1 MLQAYAE
8 FANATEE
15 NEKQRLAAFELAE
28 KEYANTVLEYI
39 SNKDSEIKYK
49 ATHVNRA
56 HSGWA
61 IAQGGAFDENA
72 ATSEYSAEKA
82 RLANTVVMS
91 EGRVRNML
99 RSESGSTKDQIADNL
114 LALMNQFK
122 LRTGKA
128 FNYGFYDNDII
139 IKATENYIKSFNGDY
154 RFMKTLKY
162 FLWSE
167 KVNKAGEVEPT
178 SDLLT
183 YIENAGEIDE
193 LSDDWLNEL
202 K

>member
-1 MLQAYAE
+1 MKLIIDSDACLNNGTCIGEVLLLYEYALKISPE
-8 FANATEE
+8 SM
-15 NEKQRLAAFELAE
+15 KQSLIDKGYITSAGNLFDRYTDKAVKLLDNVLADSSVDDDTKITELATKL
-28 KEYANTVLEYI
+28 KELYP
-39 SNKDSEIKYK
+39 KGKK
-49 ATHVNRA
+49 
-56 HSGWA
+56 
-61 IAQGGAFDENA
+61 
-72 ATSEYSAEKA
+72 
-82 RLANTVVMS
+82 
-91 EGRVRNML
+91 EG
-99 RSESGSTKDQIADNL
+99 T
-114 LALMNQFK
+114 NQFWADGVSIIVK
-122 LRTGKA
+122 RLKI
-128 FNYGFYDNDII
+128 FYKKYGFYDNDII
-139 IKATENYIKSFNGDY
+139 IKATEDYIKSFNGDY

>member
-1 MLQAYAE
+1 MKLIIDSDACLNNGTCIGEVLLLYEYALKISPE
-8 FANATEE
+8 SMKQSLIDKGYITSAGNLFDRYTATDKAVKLLD
-15 NEKQRLAAFELAE
+15 NVLADSSVDDDTKITELATKL
-28 KEYANTVLEYI
+28 KELYP
-39 SNKDSEIKYK
+39 KGKK
-49 ATHVNRA
+49 
-56 HSGWA
+56 
-61 IAQGGAFDENA
+61 
-72 ATSEYSAEKA
+72 
-82 RLANTVVMS
+82 
-91 EGRVRNML
+91 EG
-99 RSESGSTKDQIADNL
+99 T
-114 LALMNQFK
+114 NQFWADGVSIIVK
-122 LRTGKA
+122 RLKI
-128 FNYGFYDNDII
+128 FYKKYGFYDNDII
-139 IKATENYIKSFNGDY
+139 IKATDNYIKSFNGDY

>member
-1 MLQAYAE
+1 MKLIIDSDACLNNGTCIGEVLLLYEYALKISPE
-8 FANATEE
+8 SMKQSLIDKGYITSAGNLFDRYTATDKAVKLLD
-15 NEKQRLAAFELAE
+15 NVLADSSVDDDTKITELATKL
-28 KEYANTVLEYI
+28 KELYP
-39 SNKDSEIKYK
+39 KGKK
-49 ATHVNRA
+49 
-56 HSGWA
+56 
-61 IAQGGAFDENA
+61 
-72 ATSEYSAEKA
+72 
-82 RLANTVVMS
+82 
-91 EGRVRNML
+91 EG
-99 RSESGSTKDQIADNL
+99 T
-114 LALMNQFK
+114 NQFWTDGVSIIVK
-122 LRTGKA
+122 RLKI
-128 FNYGFYDNDII
+128 FYKKYGFYDNDII

>member
-1 MLQAYAE
+1 MKLIIDSDACLNNGTCIGEVLLLYEYALKISPE
-8 FANATEE
+8 SMKQSLIDKGYITSAGNLFDRYTATDKAVKLLD
-15 NEKQRLAAFELAE
+15 NVLADSSVDDDTKITELATKL
-28 KEYANTVLEYI
+28 KELYH
-39 SNKDSEIKYK
+39 KGKK
-49 ATHVNRA
+49 
-56 HSGWA
+56 
-61 IAQGGAFDENA
+61 
-72 ATSEYSAEKA
+72 
-82 RLANTVVMS
+82 
-91 EGRVRNML
+91 EG
-99 RSESGSTKDQIADNL
+99 T
-114 LALMNQFK
+114 NQFWADGVSIIVK
-122 LRTGKA
+122 RLKI
-128 FNYGFYDNDII
+128 FYKKYGFYDNDII
-139 IKATENYIKSFNGDY
+139 IKATEDYIKSFNGDY

>member
-1 MLQAYAE
+1 MKLIIDSDACLNNGTCIGEVLLLYEYALKISPE
-8 FANATEE
+8 SMKQSLIDKGYITSAGNLFDRYTATDKAVKLLD
-15 NEKQRLAAFELAE
+15 NVLADSSVDDDTKITELATKL
-28 KEYANTVLEYI
+28 KELYP
-39 SNKDSEIKYK
+39 KGKK
-49 ATHVNRA
+49 
-56 HSGWA
+56 
-61 IAQGGAFDENA
+61 
-72 ATSEYSAEKA
+72 
-82 RLANTVVMS
+82 
-91 EGRVRNML
+91 EG
-99 RSESGSTKDQIADNL
+99 T
-114 LALMNQFK
+114 NQFWADGVSIIVK
-122 LRTGKA
+122 RLKI
-128 FNYGFYDNDII
+128 FYKKYGFYDNDTI
-139 IKATENYIKSFNGDY
+139 IKAAENYIKSFNGDY

>member
-1 MLQAYAE
+1 MKLIIDSDACLNNGTCIGEVLLLYEYALKISPE
-8 FANATEE
+8 SMKQSLIDKGYITSAGNLFDRYTATDKAVKLLD
-15 NEKQRLAAFELAE
+15 NVLADSSVDDDTKITELATKL
-28 KEYANTVLEYI
+28 KELYPKGKKECT
-39 SNKDSEIKYK
+39 
-49 ATHVNRA
+49 
-56 HSGWA
+56 
-61 IAQGGAFDENA
+61 
-72 ATSEYSAEKA
+72 
-82 RLANTVVMS
+82 
-91 EGRVRNML
+91 
-99 RSESGSTKDQIADNL
+99 
-114 LALMNQFK
+114 NQFWADGFFIIVK
-122 LRTGKA
+122 RLKI
-128 FNYGFYDNDII
+128 FYKKYGFYDNDTI

>member
-1 MLQAYAE
+1 MKLIIDSDACLNNGTCIGEVLLLYEYALKISPE
-8 FANATEE
+8 SMKQSLIDKGYITSAGNLFDRYTATDKAVKLLD
-15 NEKQRLAAFELAE
+15 NVLADSSVDDDTKITELATKL
-28 KEYANTVLEYI
+28 KELYP
-39 SNKDSEIKYK
+39 KGKK
-49 ATHVNRA
+49 
-56 HSGWA
+56 
-61 IAQGGAFDENA
+61 
-72 ATSEYSAEKA
+72 
-82 RLANTVVMS
+82 
-91 EGRVRNML
+91 EG
-99 RSESGSTKDQIADNL
+99 T
-114 LALMNQFK
+114 NQFWADGVSIIVK
-122 LRTGKA
+122 RLKI
-128 FNYGFYDNDII
+128 FYKKYGFYDNDII

-193 LSDDWLNEL
+193 LNDDWLNEL

>member
-1 MLQAYAE
+1 MKLIIDSDACLNNGTCIGEVLLLYEYALKISPE
-8 FANATEE
+8 SMKQSLIDKGYITSTGNLFDRYTATDKAVKLLD
-15 NEKQRLAAFELAE
+15 NVLADSSVDDDTKITELATKL
-28 KEYANTVLEYI
+28 KELYP
-39 SNKDSEIKYK
+39 KGKK
-49 ATHVNRA
+49 
-56 HSGWA
+56 
-61 IAQGGAFDENA
+61 
-72 ATSEYSAEKA
+72 
-82 RLANTVVMS
+82 
-91 EGRVRNML
+91 EG
-99 RSESGSTKDQIADNL
+99 T
-114 LALMNQFK
+114 NQFWADGVSIIVK
-122 LRTGKA
+122 RLKI
-128 FNYGFYDNDII
+128 FYKKYGFYDNDTI

>member
-1 MLQAYAE
+1 MKLIIDSDACLNNGTCIGEVLLLYEYALKISPE
-8 FANATEE
+8 SMKQSLIDKGYITSAGNLSDRYTATDKAVKLLD
-15 NEKQRLAAFELAE
+15 NVLADSSVDDDTKITELATKL
-28 KEYANTVLEYI
+28 KELYP
-39 SNKDSEIKYK
+39 KGKK
-49 ATHVNRA
+49 
-56 HSGWA
+56 
-61 IAQGGAFDENA
+61 
-72 ATSEYSAEKA
+72 
-82 RLANTVVMS
+82 
-91 EGRVRNML
+91 EG
-99 RSESGSTKDQIADNL
+99 T
-114 LALMNQFK
+114 NQFWADGVSIIVK
-122 LRTGKA
+122 RLKI
-128 FNYGFYDNDII
+128 FYKKYGFYDNDII

>member
-1 MLQAYAE
+1 M
-8 FANATEE
+8 
-15 NEKQRLAAFELAE
+15 KELYPKGK
-28 KEYANTVLEYI
+28 KEGT
-39 SNKDSEIKYK
+39 
-49 ATHVNRA
+49 
-56 HSGWA
+56 
-61 IAQGGAFDENA
+61 
-72 ATSEYSAEKA
+72 
-82 RLANTVVMS
+82 
-91 EGRVRNML
+91 
-99 RSESGSTKDQIADNL
+99 
-114 LALMNQFK
+114 NQFWADGVSIIVK
-122 LRTGKA
+122 RLKI
-128 FNYGFYDNDII
+128 FYKKYGFYDNDII

-193 LSDDWLNEL
+193 LNDDWLNEL

>member
-1 MLQAYAE
+1 MKLIIDSDACLNNGTCIGEVLLLYEYALKISPE
-8 FANATEE
+8 SMKQSLIDKGYITKAGDLFGRYTATDKAVKLLD
-15 NEKQRLAAFELAE
+15 NVLADSSVDDDTKITELATKL
-28 KEYANTVLEYI
+28 KELYP
-39 SNKDSEIKYK
+39 KGKK
-49 ATHVNRA
+49 
-56 HSGWA
+56 
-61 IAQGGAFDENA
+61 
-72 ATSEYSAEKA
+72 
-82 RLANTVVMS
+82 
-91 EGRVRNML
+91 EG
-99 RSESGSTKDQIADNL
+99 T
-114 LALMNQFK
+114 NQFWADGVSIIVK
-122 LRTGKA
+122 RLKI
-128 FNYGFYDNDII
+128 FYKKYGFYDNDII

>member
-1 MLQAYAE
+1 MKLIIDSDACLNNGTCIGEVLLLYEYALKISPE
-8 FANATEE
+8 SMKQSLIDKGYITSAGNLFDRYTATDKAVKLLD
-15 NEKQRLAAFELAE
+15 NVLADSSVDDDTKITELATKL
-28 KEYANTVLEYI
+28 KELYP
-39 SNKDSEIKYK
+39 KGKK
-49 ATHVNRA
+49 
-56 HSGWA
+56 
-61 IAQGGAFDENA
+61 
-72 ATSEYSAEKA
+72 
-82 RLANTVVMS
+82 
-91 EGRVRNML
+91 EG
-99 RSESGSTKDQIADNL
+99 T
-114 LALMNQFK
+114 NQFWADGVSIIVK
-122 LRTGKA
+122 RLKI
-128 FNYGFYDNDII
+128 FYKKYGFYDNDII
-139 IKATENYIKSFNGDY
+139 IKATENYIKSFNSDY

>member
-1 MLQAYAE
+1 MKLIIDSDACLNNGTCIGEVLLLYEYALKISPE
-8 FANATEE
+8 SMKQSLIDKGYITSVGNLFDRYTATDKAVKLLD
-15 NEKQRLAAFELAE
+15 NVLADSSVDDDTKITELATKL
-28 KEYANTVLEYI
+28 KELYP
-39 SNKDSEIKYK
+39 KGKK
-49 ATHVNRA
+49 
-56 HSGWA
+56 
-61 IAQGGAFDENA
+61 
-72 ATSEYSAEKA
+72 
-82 RLANTVVMS
+82 
-91 EGRVRNML
+91 EG
-99 RSESGSTKDQIADNL
+99 T
-114 LALMNQFK
+114 NQFWADGVSIIVK
-122 LRTGKA
+122 RLKI
-128 FNYGFYDNDII
+128 FYKKYGFYDNDTI
-139 IKATENYIKSFNGDY
+139 IKATEDYIKSFNGDY

>member
-1 MLQAYAE
+1 MKLIIDSDACLNNGTCIGEVLLLYEYALKISPE
-8 FANATEE
+8 SMKQSLIDKGYITSAGNLFDRYTATDKAVKLLD
-15 NEKQRLAAFELAE
+15 NVLADSSVDDDTKITELATKL
-28 KEYANTVLEYI
+28 KELYP
-39 SNKDSEIKYK
+39 KGKK
-49 ATHVNRA
+49 
-56 HSGWA
+56 
-61 IAQGGAFDENA
+61 
-72 ATSEYSAEKA
+72 
-82 RLANTVVMS
+82 
-91 EGRVRNML
+91 EG
-99 RSESGSTKDQIADNL
+99 T
-114 LALMNQFK
+114 NQFWADGVSIIVK
-122 LRTGKA
+122 RLKI
-128 FNYGFYDNDII
+128 FYKKYGFYDNDII

-167 KVNKAGEVEPT
+167 KLNKAGEVEPT

>member
-1 MLQAYAE
+1 MKLIIDSDACLNNGTCIGEVLLLYEYALKISPE
-8 FANATEE
+8 SMKQSLIDKGYITSAGNLFDRYTATDKAVKLLD
-15 NEKQRLAAFELAE
+15 NVLADSSVDDDTKITELATKL
-28 KEYANTVLEYI
+28 KELYP
-39 SNKDSEIKYK
+39 KGKK
-49 ATHVNRA
+49 
-56 HSGWA
+56 
-61 IAQGGAFDENA
+61 
-72 ATSEYSAEKA
+72 
-82 RLANTVVMS
+82 
-91 EGRVRNML
+91 EG
-99 RSESGSTKDQIADNL
+99 T
-114 LALMNQFK
+114 NQFWADGVSIIVK
-122 LRTGKA
+122 RLKI
-128 FNYGFYDNDII
+128 FYKKYGFYDNDIL

>member
-1 MLQAYAE
+1 MKLIIDSDACLNNGTCIGEVLLLYEYALKISPE
-8 FANATEE
+8 SMKQSLIDKGYITSAGNLCDRYTATDKAVKLLD
-15 NEKQRLAAFELAE
+15 NVLADSSVDDDTKITELATKL
-28 KEYANTVLEYI
+28 KELYP
-39 SNKDSEIKYK
+39 KGKK
-49 ATHVNRA
+49 
-56 HSGWA
+56 
-61 IAQGGAFDENA
+61 
-72 ATSEYSAEKA
+72 
-82 RLANTVVMS
+82 
-91 EGRVRNML
+91 EG
-99 RSESGSTKDQIADNL
+99 T
-114 LALMNQFK
+114 NQFWADGVSIIVK
-122 LRTGKA
+122 RLKI
-128 FNYGFYDNDII
+128 FYKKYGFYDNDII

>member
-1 MLQAYAE
+1 MKLIIDSDACLNNGTCIGEVLLLYEYALKISPE
-8 FANATEE
+8 SMKQSLIDKGYITSAGNLFGRYTATDKAVKLLD
-15 NEKQRLAAFELAE
+15 NVLADSSVDDDTKITELATKL
-28 KEYANTVLEYI
+28 KELYP
-39 SNKDSEIKYK
+39 KGKK
-49 ATHVNRA
+49 
-56 HSGWA
+56 
-61 IAQGGAFDENA
+61 
-72 ATSEYSAEKA
+72 
-82 RLANTVVMS
+82 
-91 EGRVRNML
+91 EG
-99 RSESGSTKDQIADNL
+99 T
-114 LALMNQFK
+114 NQFWADGVSIIVK
-122 LRTGKA
+122 RLKI
-128 FNYGFYDNDII
+128 FYKKYGFYDNDII

>member
-1 MLQAYAE
+1 MKLIIDSDACLNNGTCIGEVLLLYEYALKISPE
-8 FANATEE
+8 SMKQSLIDKGYITSAGNLFDRYTATDKAVKLLD
-15 NEKQRLAAFELAE
+15 NVLADSSVDDDTKITELATKL
-28 KEYANTVLEYI
+28 KELYP
-39 SNKDSEIKYK
+39 KGKK
-49 ATHVNRA
+49 
-56 HSGWA
+56 
-61 IAQGGAFDENA
+61 
-72 ATSEYSAEKA
+72 
-82 RLANTVVMS
+82 
-91 EGRVRNML
+91 EG
-99 RSESGSTKDQIADNL
+99 T
-114 LALMNQFK
+114 NQFWADGVSIIVK
-122 LRTGKA
+122 RLKI
-128 FNYGFYDNDII
+128 FYKKYGFYDNDTI

-193 LSDDWLNEL
+193 LNNDWLNEL

>member
-1 MLQAYAE
+1 MKLIIDSDACLNNGTCIGEVLLLYEYALKISPE
-8 FANATEE
+8 SMKQSLIDKGYITNAGDLFGRYTATDKAVKLLD
-15 NEKQRLAAFELAE
+15 NVLADSSVDDDTKITELATKL
-28 KEYANTVLEYI
+28 KELYP
-39 SNKDSEIKYK
+39 KGKK
-49 ATHVNRA
+49 
-56 HSGWA
+56 
-61 IAQGGAFDENA
+61 
-72 ATSEYSAEKA
+72 
-82 RLANTVVMS
+82 
-91 EGRVRNML
+91 EG
-99 RSESGSTKDQIADNL
+99 T
-114 LALMNQFK
+114 NQFWADGVSIIVK
-122 LRTGKA
+122 RLKI
-128 FNYGFYDNDII
+128 FYKKYGFYDNDII

>member
-1 MLQAYAE
+1 MKLIIDSDACLNNGTCIGEVLLLYEYALKISPE
-8 FANATEE
+8 FMKQSLIDKGYITSAGNLFNRYTATDKAVKLLD
-15 NEKQRLAAFELAE
+15 NVLADSSVDDDTKITELATKL
-28 KEYANTVLEYI
+28 KELYP
-39 SNKDSEIKYK
+39 KGKK
-49 ATHVNRA
+49 
-56 HSGWA
+56 
-61 IAQGGAFDENA
+61 
-72 ATSEYSAEKA
+72 
-82 RLANTVVMS
+82 
-91 EGRVRNML
+91 EG
-99 RSESGSTKDQIADNL
+99 T
-114 LALMNQFK
+114 NQFWADGVSIIVK
-122 LRTGKA
+122 RLKI
-128 FNYGFYDNDII
+128 FYKKYGFYDNDII